1 MIDLHCHILPE
12 LDDGSQSLEESLAM
26 ARMAVNS
33 GVRAMAATP
42 HCMGERAEEVYGTW
56 SLLRQALEETG
67 VPLKLV
73 FGEGRAIGIPAVP
86 AHRRT
91 PCLRKALR
99 KIRHRILLSLI
110 FA

>member
-1 MIDLHCHILPE
+1 
-12 LDDGSQSLEESLAM
+12 M

-67 VPLKLV
+67 VPP
-73 FGEGRAIGIPAVP
+73 EAVP
-86 AHRRT
+86 RHGNFRHPGHR
-91 PCLRKALR
+91 PAAAGGKAVHPERLPG
-99 KIRHRILLSLI
+99 IR
-110 FA
+110 